1 MQLIITL
8 RIKSKE
14 KARILLKL
22 LSAAK
27 KKYKYIIN
35 NITS

>member
-1 MQLIITL
+1 MRLIITL

-27 KKYKYIIN
+27 RNIN
-35 NITS
+35 TL